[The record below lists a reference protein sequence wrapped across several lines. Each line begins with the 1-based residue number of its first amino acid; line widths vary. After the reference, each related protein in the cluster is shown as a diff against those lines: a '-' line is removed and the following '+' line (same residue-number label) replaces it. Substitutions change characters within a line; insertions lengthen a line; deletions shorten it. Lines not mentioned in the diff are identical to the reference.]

1 MIYFDNSATTKINDS
16 VLESY
21 LEASKRYYGN
31 PSSLHVMGEETS
43 NLLKRSR
50 AQVAELLQVD
60 SEEIVFTSGGTEGDN
75 WAIKGTAIEKM
86 AYGKHIIST
95 AIEHP
100 AVIKSLEQLEQ
111 MGWEVTYLSVDEKG
125 QIDLDELKQ
134 AIRKDTVLV
143 SIMAVN
149 NEMGSI
155 QPLRKIGEIL
165 ETYPSI
171 HFHVDA
177 VQAVGKID
185 LDLAGSRIDIAVFSG
200 HKFHAPKGTGFIYL
214 KKGRKLAPL
223 MSGGGQEK
231 GKRSGTENVPGNIAM
246 AKALRLLLEDVTAK
260 RKRLSELKNE
270 LTDYLK
276 KLEKVTIFT
285 PDGSAPHIVCFGM
298 NQIRGEVIV
307 HALEKHGIIVSTTSA
322 CSSRR
327 KTKTPTV
334 LDMGYTKE
342 EAESAVRISLSHLNT
357 NDEVQ
362 EFKDQF
368 NLIYQQLKDIN

>member
-298 NQIRGEVIV
+298 NRIRGEVIV

>member
-43 NLLKRSR
+43 SLLKRSR

-276 KLEKVTIFT
+276 KLEKVTVFT
-285 PDGSAPHIVCFGM
+285 PDGSAPHIICFGM
-298 NQIRGEVIV
+298 NRIRGEVIV
-307 HALEKHGIIVSTTSA
+307 HALEKQGIIVSTTSA

-342 EAESAVRISLSHLNT
+342 EAESAVRISLSHLNS

-368 NLIYQQLKDIN
+368 NLIYEQLKDIN

>member
-43 NLLKRSR
+43 SLLKRSR

-246 AKALRLLLEDVTAK
+246 AKALRLLLEDSTAK
-260 RKRLSELKNE
+260 RTRLSELKKQ
-270 LTDYLK
+270 LTDYLE
-276 KLEKVTIFT
+276 KLQKVTVFT
-285 PDGSAPHIVCFGM
+285 PDGSAPHIICFGM
-298 NQIRGEVIV
+298 NRIRGEVIV
-307 HALEKHGIIVSTTSA
+307 HALEKQGIIVSTTSA
-322 CSSRR
+322 CSSSR

-334 LDMGYTKE
+334 LDMGYTKK

-357 NDEVQ
+357 IDEVQ

-368 NLIYQQLKDIN
+368 NLIYEQLKDIN